1 MLKILLAT
9 GMLISAVV
17 SYLLGGANGAIIF
30 SHLIHHQDI
39 RDYGSGNPGFTNY
52 KRVYGNDIIAW
63 IVLIFDV
70 GKTALCAFL
79 TALCFS
85 KFINP
90 ELWQFGAAFSGLFC
104 MIGHCFPV
112 WYKFKGGKAFMAGFA
127 TTWLVD
133 WRMALIAMGLFLI
146 LLFTVKYMSVCS
158 CIASFSCPV
167 ILFFLQILP
176 QMTGGASVAGTSG
189 AAGGLTGV
197 AAVSAGSAIPGLDW
211 IVWGIVLVSAL
222 LIIARHY
229 PNFVKLKN
237 HTETKFSLKN
247 KK

>member
-1 MLKILLAT
+1 MLSLGLVIGLIL
-9 GMLISAVV
+9 SAMV
-17 SYLLGGANGAIIF
+17 SYLVGGTNGAIIF

-70 GKTALCAFL
+70 GKTAICVFL
-79 TALCFS
+79 TAFS
-85 KFINP
+85 FSHLFDSQ
-90 ELWQFGAAFSGLFC
+90 LWQFGAAFSGLFC

-127 TTWLVD
+127 TTWFVD
-133 WRMALIAMGLFLI
+133 WRMALIAMGIFLV

-158 CIASFSCPV
+158 CIASFTCPV
-167 ILFFLQILP
+167 ALFFLQIFPKLSGNVP
-176 QMTGGASVAGTSG
+176 GGN
-189 AAGGLTGV
+189 
-197 AAVSAGSAIPGLDW
+197 IELDL
-211 IVWGIVLVSAL
+211 IVWGIVLISAL